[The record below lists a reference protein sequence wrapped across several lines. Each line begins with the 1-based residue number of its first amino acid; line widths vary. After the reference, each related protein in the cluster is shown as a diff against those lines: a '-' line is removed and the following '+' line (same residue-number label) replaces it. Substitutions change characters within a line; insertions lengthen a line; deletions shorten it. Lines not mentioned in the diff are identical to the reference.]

1 MTTLK
6 NIYTLFFVFFN
17 LFGKFL
23 VSQQK
28 SDMVYLKKI
37 NLDYIATTN
46 FIFLNCIFVFKFN
59 AVKN

>member
-28 SDMVYLKKI
+28 SDMVYFKKI